1 MQIKAEDDASLLYR
15 SVACSLSFELAQTPT
30 PVKMVTAID
39 QDQATA
45 HLVGQAVAGVAT
57 EQAVAGVDQAVGRR
71 D

>member
-1 MQIKAEDDASLLYR
+1 M
-15 SVACSLSFELAQTPT
+15 
-30 PVKMVTAID
+30 KMVTAID